1 MNRFLHIAG
10 IALYISFACI
20 MAGCGGINPPHP
32 ASSSNETANTQTR
45 TITDSIGRQVV
56 LPRNIS
62 RAAITNA
69 YNAELITAIGAADKI
84 AGVDYYIYQDQE
96 GFKNRFTENML
107 IGSRQGGLNY
117 EKIAD
122 MNPDVLIICENDSW
136 ETAQERL
143 RPFGIPVVVCNSYY
157 TSQFAE
163 NTALLGQIFGME
175 KNAEELSSFF
185 LSRLDYIDKQ
195 LKDVPRRSVYFEY
208 RTPGRTTIP
217 GDYFYEMIEK
227 AHADNIFK
235 TAQATQIQIEDVVHK
250 NPAFIVK
257 VSDANVYSSY
267 IPPKKEDMEKIWN
280 DICLR
285 PGWSDMDAIK
295 QNHILLLSHYAHG
308 GASKLVGTMYIAKFL
323 YPDKLPDL
331 HPEEVFKKW
340 VTVYE
345 GLEYQTGHTFP
356 AYELND

>member
-1 MNRFLHIAG
+1 
-10 IALYISFACI
+10 

-143 RPFGIPVVVCNSYY
+143 QLLLYFTVCR
-157 TSQFAE
+157 
-163 NTALLGQIFGME
+163 
-175 KNAEELSSFF
+175 KHCSS
-185 LSRLDYIDKQ
+185 
-195 LKDVPRRSVYFEY
+195 
-208 RTPGRTTIP
+208 RTDFRYGKKRGRT
-217 GDYFYEMIEK
+217 
-227 AHADNIFK
+227 
-235 TAQATQIQIEDVVHK
+235 
-250 NPAFIVK
+250 
-257 VSDANVYSSY
+257 
-267 IPPKKEDMEKIWN
+267 
-280 DICLR
+280 L
-285 PGWSDMDAIK
+285 
-295 QNHILLLSHYAHG
+295 
-308 GASKLVGTMYIAKFL
+308 FL
-323 YPDKLPDL
+323 FPLPI
-331 HPEEVFKKW
+331 
-340 VTVYE
+340 
-345 GLEYQTGHTFP
+345 GLY
-356 AYELND
+356 

>member
-1 MNRFLHIAG
+1 
-10 IALYISFACI
+10 

-257 VSDANVYSSY
+257 VSDANVYLSL
-267 IPPKKEDMEKIWN
+267 I
-280 DICLR
+280 
-285 PGWSDMDAIK
+285 
-295 QNHILLLSHYAHG
+295 HI
-308 GASKLVGTMYIAKFL
+308 
-323 YPDKLPDL
+323 
-331 HPEEVFKKW
+331 
-340 VTVYE
+340 
-345 GLEYQTGHTFP
+345 
-356 AYELND
+356 

>member
-1 MNRFLHIAG
+1 
-10 IALYISFACI
+10 

-45 TITDSIGRQVV
+45 TI
-56 LPRNIS
+56 
-62 RAAITNA
+62 
-69 YNAELITAIGAADKI
+69 KI

-227 AHADNIFK
+227 AHADNI
-235 TAQATQIQIEDVVHK
+235 HK